1 MNHTEYD
8 AAIIGA
14 GVVGC
19 SIAHSLARNGYR
31 VCVLERGGTAGSGS
45 TSASSANIRFNYS
58 TWEGVAT
65 SWESHAMWTDWEAH
79 LRGHDDLGTAR
90 FIKTGGVVL
99 DSPDQDAERVLA
111 LFDRAGI
118 PYERWD
124 AATLRTRLPMLD
136 PGRHHPPKRI
146 ADPAFWEDPH
156 GEVGGYWVPDQ
167 GFVDDPAL
175 AAHNLMSAARR
186 YGADFRFHTSV
197 TAIHQAGGAVTGL
210 EVAGGA
216 SVPVRKVINAAGP
229 HSAVINELAGV
240 LDDFNVSTRPMRQ
253 EVHQVPAPPGS
264 AGDRPIPLVGDLD
277 LGTYFRSTP
286 NGELLIGGTEPACDP
301 MEWLED
307 PDAYNHHPTKSIFDA
322 QVFRAARRV
331 PDLTAPNV
339 PRGIAGVYD
348 VSDDW
353 IPIYDK
359 TSLAGFFV
367 AIGTSGNQ
375 FKNAPLI
382 GDLLTAIITATDHGV
397 DHDVQPVR
405 LVLPRT
411 GHLIDLAHYSR
422 RRTVDRSGPLNVM
435 G

>member
-1 MNHTEYD
+1 MDINEYD

-19 SIAHSLARNGYR
+19 SIAFSLAKNGYN
-31 VCVLERGGTAGSGS
+31 VCVFDRGGAAGGGS

-65 SWESHAMWTDWEAH
+65 AWESYAMWQDWENQ
-79 LRGHDDLGTAR
+79 LGGADEAGMAR
-90 FIKTGGVVL
+90 FIRTGGVVL
-99 DSPDQDAERVLA
+99 DSPDQDAQRVLA

-124 AATLRTRLPMLD
+124 AATLHSRLPMLD
-136 PGRHHPPKRI
+136 PSRHHPPKQI
-146 ADPAFWEDPH
+146 SDPAFWEEPV

-186 YGADFRFHTSV
+186 LGAVFRFKSPV
-197 TAIHQAGGAVTGL
+197 TAIHSEDGGVTGV
-210 EVAGGA
+210 EINGDT
-216 SVPVRKVINAAGP
+216 VPVRIVINAAGP
-229 HSAVINELAGV
+229 HSAVINSVAGV
-240 LDDFNVSTRPMRQ
+240 TDDFSVGTRPMRQ
-253 EVHQVPAPPGS
+253 EVHQIPAPPGF
-264 AGDRPIPLVGDLD
+264 AGDHPGPLVGDLD
-277 LGTYFRSTP
+277 LGTYFRGTP

-301 MEWLED
+301 LEWLDD
-307 PDAYNHHPTKSIFDA
+307 PDEYNPNPTKGVFDA
-322 QVFRAARRV
+322 QVFRTARRIPELAV
-331 PDLTAPNV
+331 PNT

-359 TSLAGFFV
+359 TSLGGYYV

-382 GDLLTAIITATDHGV
+382 GDLLGAIVVASDAGH
-397 DHDVQPVR
+397 DHDADPVH
-405 LVLPRT
+405 LTLPRT
-411 GHLIDLAHYSR
+411 GHSIDLSHYSR
-422 RRTVDRSGPLNVM
+422 KRTVNQDSSFSVM